1 MTTYVAA
8 VCITDNGA
16 TPDGRAAL
24 DVLERLVHGYDR
36 DGETPIYTTGNAV
49 ESVVLDVRAN
59 GEMEDILES
68 ADAAL
73 ERLGYTLVGD
83 WDIADIAAYAQV
95 VRDQ

>member
-1 MTTYVAA
+1 
-8 VCITDNGA
+8 
-16 TPDGRAAL
+16 
-24 DVLERLVHGYDR
+24 
-36 DGETPIYTTGNAV
+36 
-49 ESVVLDVRAN
+49 
-59 GEMEDILES
+59 MEDILES